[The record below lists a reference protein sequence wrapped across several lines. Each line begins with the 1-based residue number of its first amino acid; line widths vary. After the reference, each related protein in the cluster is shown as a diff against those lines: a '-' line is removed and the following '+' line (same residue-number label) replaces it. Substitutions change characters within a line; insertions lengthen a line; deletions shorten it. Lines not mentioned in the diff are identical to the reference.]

1 MKNNNRQAALWER
14 CLEIIKCNVKEQEFD
29 AWFRPAQFISF
40 EAETHELL
48 LSVPSNF
55 FYEILDGQ
63 FKGLMYN
70 VVRRVYGIKDIRDVR
85 IVYRILTD
93 STNNIS
99 TDKEGLPT
107 QEGMRLMPDDSMRP
121 NSKAPEDDLESNL
134 NPDYRF
140 ENFIEGESN
149 RFAYSI
155 GRSLADNPR
164 QTTFNPLFI
173 HGASGVGKTHLVNA
187 IGMALKEKF
196 PKRRVLYVTAHQFMV
211 QFTESRRQNTFNQF
225 IAFYQTIDTLII
237 DDIQEL
243 AGQEKTQ
250 EAFFHI
256 FNHLKMNGKQ
266 IILTSDKAPAVLQ
279 GLEDRLLTRFKW
291 GLTAELE
298 RPELELRRRI
308 LVSKIR
314 RDGLSIPDDVI
325 DFVAENASESVR
337 DLEGIVN
344 SLMAYS
350 VVYSRDIDLPL
361 AEQVLKRTIRTHEKT
376 ITLDNIVDACCEH
389 WGCSH
394 DDLYS
399 KSRKASIVTV
409 RQTVMYLA
417 HKHTKMT
424 TSRIGL
430 LIGGRNHATVL
441 HAIHQVEDRLATD
454 HDYKS
459 HVSAIEAQLKG
470 RK

>member
-1 MKNNNRQAALWER
+1 MKTGDRQAALWER
-14 CLEIIKCNVKEQEFD
+14 CLEIIKCNVKEQEYET
-29 AWFRPAQFISF
+29 WFRPTQFISF
-40 EAETHELL
+40 DSETHELM

-55 FYEILDGQ
+55 FFEILDGQ
-63 FKGLMYN
+63 FKRLMYN
-70 VVRRVYGIKDIRDVR
+70 VAWRIYGKDVR
-85 IVYRILTD
+85 IMYRILTD

-99 TDKEGLPT
+99 TEKEGLPT
-107 QEGMRLMPDDSMRP
+107 QERMRKMQDDTMRP

-134 NPDYRF
+134 NSDYRF

-173 HGASGVGKTHLVNA
+173 HGSSGVGKTHLVNA

-211 QFTESRRQNTFNQF
+211 QFTESRRLNTFNQF

-250 EAFFHI
+250 DAFFFI

-266 IILTSDKAPAVLQ
+266 IILTADRAPAVMQ
-279 GLEDRLLTRFKW
+279 GMEDRLLTRFKW

-325 DFVAENASESVR
+325 DYVAQNASESVR

-361 AEQVLKRTIRTHEKT
+361 AEQVLKRTVRSQEKN

-389 WGCSH
+389 WNCSH
-394 DDLYS
+394 EDLYS

-417 HKHTKMT
+417 QKHTKMT

-441 HAIHQVEDRLATD
+441 HAIHQIIDRLASD
-454 HDYKS
+454 REYKS

-470 RK
+470 HK